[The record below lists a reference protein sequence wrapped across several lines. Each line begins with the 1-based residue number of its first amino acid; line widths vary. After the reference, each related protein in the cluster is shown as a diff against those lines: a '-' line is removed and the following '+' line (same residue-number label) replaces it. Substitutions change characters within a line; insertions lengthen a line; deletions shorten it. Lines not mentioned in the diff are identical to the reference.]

1 MKSVVDRIKTLVELR
16 DKGSISKEEFDQML
30 ALLEQELHREN
41 NDASVKNTDSDPKN
55 NQKSVKRKTI
65 LLGSIAGGV
74 LLLALSFFTMVPAF
88 LWDSDGDGF
97 HNYRNDNC
105 PAESGTCQGCLDS
118 DKDGFADSEDEC
130 PKENSTRCKGCP
142 DSDNDGVADKAD
154 SCVNELGSPNCSG
167 CPDKD
172 SDGVSDSL
180 DQCPEEK
187 GLKINQGCPETQA
200 PSTIDDGEKL
210 LNGAA
215 VMVPSAFGNY
225 VVTKKWLRLKNN
237 RYEYSDYEK
246 TAYKPVSKNETVEK
260 LNAFYGLQV
269 PVPHQNP
276 EPKSEGVKGPKTKKP
291 KMPKPQKTIIV
302 DPEPKMPKPQKT
314 IIVDPEPKMPKP
326 PQEKGLTRAEEA
338 ELNELMF
345 IAQRRLLTIKE
356 LTRMKDLEMKKN
368 KQ

>member
-41 NDASVKNTDSDPKN
+41 KDASALNADQAPQNIAGK
-55 NQKSVKRKTI
+55 QKRNKGI
-65 LLGSIAGGV
+65 ILGSVAAVIV
-74 LLLALSFFTMVPAF
+74 LFVLSFFTMVPAF

-118 DKDGFADSEDEC
+118 DNDGFMDSEDEC
-130 PKENSTRCKGCP
+130 PKESSKTCKGCP
-142 DSDNDGVADKAD
+142 DSDNDGVSDKAD
-154 SCVNELGSPNCSG
+154 SCLNEPGSPKCSG

-200 PSTIDDGEKL
+200 PPTIDDTRKLQNGE
-210 LNGAA
+210 A

-246 TAYKPVSKNETVEK
+246 RTYKPVNTKETVKK

-269 PVPHQNP
+269 PVPQQNP
-276 EPKSEGVKGPKTKKP
+276 KPKSQGVKG
-291 KMPKPQKTIIV
+291 PKPQKTIII

-326 PQEKGLTRAEEA
+326 PQGNGLTRAEEA
-338 ELNELMF
+338 ELNGLIY
-345 IAQRRLLTIKE
+345 IAQTRLLTSKE
-356 LTRMKDLEMKKN
+356 LARMKDLEMKKN

>member
-41 NDASVKNTDSDPKN
+41 NDASVKNTGSDPKN
-55 NQKSVKRKTI
+55 NQKSVKPKTI
-65 LLGSIAGGV
+65 LLVSAAGV
-74 LLLALSFFTMVPAF
+74 LVLLVLSFFTMVPAF

-105 PAESGTCQGCLDS
+105 PAVSGTCQGCLDS
-118 DKDGFADSEDEC
+118 DNDGFVDSEDEC
-130 PKENSTRCKGCP
+130 PKESSTTCKGCP

-154 SCVNELGSPNCSG
+154 SCVNEPGSPNCSG

-180 DQCPEEK
+180 DQCPDVHGK
-187 GLKINQGCPETQA
+187 KYMHGCPDTDGTDA
-200 PSTIDDGEKL
+200 TPTTDDKRKLQNGE
-210 LNGAA
+210 A
-215 VMVPSAFGNY
+215 VMVPSKFDNY
-225 VVTKKWLRLKNN
+225 VVENKWLRLKNK

-246 TAYKPVSKNETVEK
+246 KEFKPVTTNETVEK
-260 LNAFYGLQV
+260 LNAFYGLQE
-269 PVPHQNP
+269 PLPQQNP
-276 EPKSEGVKGPKTKKP
+276 KPPVKGPK
-291 KMPKPQKTIIV
+291 
-302 DPEPKMPKPQKT
+302 
-314 IIVDPEPKMPKP
+314 P
-326 PQEKGLTRAEEA
+326 PQGKGLTRAEEA

-356 LTRMKDLEMKKN
+356 LTRIKDLEMKKN